1 MLPSFDVLGNY
12 KKYKKNM
19 KIVKELKNIE
29 FIYDDESKHFEITRD
44 HGISAYM
51 NLNKVEAFAL
61 LRFMIRISQRNWFR
75 SKKNVDKT
83 EDIMLQSEEYKEEQL
98 EIEL

>member
-1 MLPSFDVLGNY
+1 VLGNY

-29 FIYDDESKHFEITRD
+29 FIYDDESKRFEITRD

-51 NLNKVEAFAL
+51 DLNKVEAFAL
-61 LRFMIRISQRNWFR
+61 LRFIIRISQRNWFR
-75 SKKNVDKT
+75 SKNIVDKNDKT
-83 EDIMLQSEEYKEEQL
+83 MLQSNSSEEEKEQL
-98 EIEL
+98 TMEW